1 MLPALL
7 VLPTAALLKF
17 PSLTPPTPA
26 SVFKAAELALY
37 AADRQRDEL
46 LSGVKRELL
55 GEDPLDKLS
64 PGQYALAPATSTVA
78 VTGATDGIGREAA
91 LFLAR
96 AGYSVVICA
105 RDSAKGESVAT
116 EMRTEAF
123 GARVSVVPLDLA
135 SVRSVDAAVPLI
147 RAAATE
153 LGAPLRGLVCNAGVW
168 PGQQQTSTDGMELAL
183 HACHIGHQQLT
194 QALLPDLEAADGEA
208 RVVTVSSSAHAFASE
223 AGTDDPLW
231 VSTAYDTNANY
242 GRAKFANM
250 LFAQELAKRAP
261 PGVTSTAAH
270 PGLVLTTLFKELGPS
285 YEPGLGGSPT
295 GNSAVDDR
303 LAGCARAK

>member
-1 MLPALL
+1 
-7 VLPTAALLKF
+7 
-17 PSLTPPTPA
+17 
-26 SVFKAAELALY
+26 
-37 AADRQRDEL
+37 
-46 LSGVKRELL
+46 
-55 GEDPLDKLS
+55 
-64 PGQYALAPATSTVA
+64 
-78 VTGATDGIGREAA
+78 
-91 LFLAR
+91 
-96 AGYSVVICA
+96 
-105 RDSAKGESVAT
+105 
-116 EMRTEAF
+116 
-123 GARVSVVPLDLA
+123 
-135 SVRSVDAAVPLI
+135 VRSVDAAVPLI

-303 LAGCARAK
+303 LAGIPALKSLRDATPLKVVLKTPAEGCRPLMYALLAPGLPNGGYIADCELRDISPPSKSVAARMDLWDWTEAWIERTRAGYAAEAAEGADAGMECANDEECGLPSDMADKDSEADVAAECVSDEECGLPSD

>member
-1 MLPALL
+1 MNVPIHFPTGRPHAQRMLPALL

-168 PGQQQTSTDGMELAL
+168 PGQQQTSTHVPARTERRRKTYVGT
-183 HACHIGHQQLT
+183 HAERGFVGE
-194 QALLPDLEAADGEA
+194 DVLEA
-208 RVVTVSSSAHAFASE
+208 RHYRF
-223 AGTDDPLW
+223 L
-231 VSTAYDTNANY
+231 
-242 GRAKFANM
+242 
-250 LFAQELAKRAP
+250 
-261 PGVTSTAAH
+261 
-270 PGLVLTTLFKELGPS
+270 LV
-285 YEPGLGGSPT
+285 
-295 GNSAVDDR
+295 R
-303 LAGCARAK
+303 